1 MYISELRVRE
11 MADSE
16 KVFNERK
23 QVKSDLRELMGYLIP
38 IVIAIVLATVLNKFV
53 LINAR
58 IPSGSM
64 ENTIQIGDRIVG
76 FRLAYKNAS
85 PQRGEIIMFEHPDHP
100 DDPDNIL
107 IKRVIGLPGENVR
120 IEDGKVYIDGEY
132 LEEEYLKEEW
142 VNNAGPYEYQVPEGS
157 YFVMGDN
164 RNTSADARFWENTY
178 VTDDLILGKAVFR
191 YWPFDAIGTVK

>member
-1 MYISELRVRE
+1 

-16 KVFNERK
+16 RVFNERK

-53 LINAR
+53 LSNAR

-107 IKRVIGLPGENVR
+107 IKRVIGLPGENV
-120 IEDGKVYIDGEY
+120 
-132 LEEEYLKEEW
+132 
-142 VNNAGPYEYQVPEGS
+142 
-157 YFVMGDN
+157 
-164 RNTSADARFWENTY
+164 
-178 VTDDLILGKAVFR
+178 
-191 YWPFDAIGTVK
+191 

>member
-1 MYISELRVRE
+1 

-16 KVFNERK
+16 RVFNERK
-23 QVKSDLRELMGYLIP
+23 QVKSDLRELMGYLSP
-38 IVIAIVLATVLNKFV
+38 IVIAIVLVTVLNKFV

-76 FRLAYKNAS
+76 FRLAYKNAA

-120 IEDGKVYIDGEY
+120 IEDVSQNICYAIFKQDTGQYN
-132 LEEEYLKEEW
+132 
-142 VNNAGPYEYQVPEGS
+142 VNVTLFGIFM
-157 YFVMGDN
+157 FV
-164 RNTSADARFWENTY
+164 R
-178 VTDDLILGKAVFR
+178 L
-191 YWPFDAIGTVK
+191 